1 MQKHKK
7 ILMPVY
13 NEIDYDGRVLRAA
26 ECLGEKH
33 SVTVFSVNSHNGYS
47 NPNFSL
53 RTVSL
58 AWFGSRGMLRWAYY
72 SLMLLIA
79 ALRVRPDI
87 IHAHD
92 YFTAYPGRIAAALC
106 GAALVYDAH
115 ELIIPE
121 KGQQLGRRNGFFYR
135 LEKRILPRAALIIAA
150 NPERAELMREH
161 YGLAQ
166 APLDINNITPA
177 PVGTPGPDEALR
189 RYPALQRGRDGL
201 VRLVFQGFISADR
214 GVVASIAALA
224 QLPEHFELVL
234 VGGGPPADI
243 AAMHAAVAEYGVERR
258 VIYLGRVPRDHL
270 HDILQCCDIGIVYY
284 FSRTL
289 NQLYCAPNKIYEYA
303 QAGLPMIS
311 SCQPPLRPVHEKY
324 GISELVGCGGDEAER
339 LIPDLAKASQTIAA
353 DLAGYRKMIPAF
365 LAENQWEREAQRLRE
380 AVDGL

>member
-1 MQKHKK
+1 
-7 ILMPVY
+7 MPVY

-26 ECLGEKH
+26 ECLAEKH
-33 SVTVFSVNSHNGYS
+33 SVTVFSVNSHKSYS
-47 NPNFSL
+47 NPNFTT

-58 AWFGSRGMLRWAYY
+58 DWFGSRGLLRWAYFFV
-72 SLMLLIA
+72 MMLIA
-79 ALRVRPDI
+79 ALRTRPDI
-87 IHAHD
+87 VHAHD
-92 YFTAYPGRIAAALC
+92 FFAAYPGRIAAALT

-121 KGQQLGRRNGFFYR
+121 KGKRLSRRNRFFYR
-135 LEKRILPRAALIIAA
+135 LEKRTLPRAALIVAA

-166 APLDINNITPA
+166 APLAINNITPA

-189 RYPALQRGRDGL
+189 RYPALQRARDGL
-201 VRLVFQGFISADR
+201 VRLVFQGFISAER
-214 GVVASIAALA
+214 GAVACIAALA

-234 VGGGPPADI
+234 VGGGPPEDI
-243 AAMHAAVAEYGVERR
+243 AAMHAAIDEHDLKER

-284 FSRTL
+284 YTRTL

-311 SCQPPLRPVHEKY
+311 SCQPPLRPVHETY
-324 GISELVGCGGDEAER
+324 GISELVGCDGDEAAR

-365 LAENQWEREAQRLRE
+365 LAENQWEKEAGRLRE
-380 AVDGL
+380 AVDSL